1 MSFLGGPDIADV
13 LADLA
18 LVGGTVT
25 VVIGGTTVSGILD
38 REAVEVLGDEMPGVV
53 SDEEIVHVQ
62 TGVLPGLTSGASI
75 TVGGFPYVV
84 QKALPYG
91 DGAMTRVV
99 LRKFS

>member
-1 MSFLGGPDIADV
+1 MNFLGGSDIPEV

-18 LVGGTVT
+18 MIGGTVGVTLGNNT
-25 VVIGGTTVSGILD
+25 VTGVMD

-62 TGVLPGLTSGASI
+62 TGVLPGLASGASI

-91 DGAMTRVV
+91 DGAMTRIV
-99 LRKFS
+99 LRKP